1 MAKRG
6 RPRKEQ
12 IRLDHDH
19 KAHDEVPLSE
29 ESRKKVEQGLKEAG
43 EGKTERLSDKLLE
56 ERKEDKIIEN
66 DLVEEN
72 NNQINKER
80 RDKLNDIL
88 REINKDKPNSIKYAN
103 TIEEKKRMSFGYTCL
118 DKLTGGGILCGNF
131 TTLWGSKG
139 CGKSTIAYSTI
150 AAAQQDGKIAA
161 YLDVERSYDPK
172 WAAKFGVDTESLV
185 YIACKTAEE
194 VLDIIIKLC
203 REKVVDLIV
212 LDSIQGLTPHGENYE
227 GKADKEKSVEDDTMA
242 LLARKLSQF
251 FRMAAAPVSDAKC
264 AVLLI
269 GQARM
274 DLGSFIKMETLSGG
288 HALMHNSR
296 LILRVRRGQGVD
308 APVRKYKDDK
318 GKTKEEKLGF
328 DLVVHVDKSQIQG
341 CTELSEIHVPFYFD
355 SGIKE

>member
-1 MAKRG
+1 MPRG
-6 RPRKEQ
+6 RPKKSLSEKLIEDRKKEQ
-12 IRLDHDH
+12 SA
-19 KAHDEVPLSE
+19 KEKGYFSVP
-29 ESRKKVEQGLKEAG
+29 
-43 EGKTERLSDKLLE
+43 
-56 ERKEDKIIEN
+56 IINN
-66 DLVEEN
+66 DLVEKN
-72 NNQINKER
+72 NSTISAGRQ
-80 RDKLNDIL
+80 DKLNTVL
-88 REINKDKPNSIKYAN
+88 REINQDKPDSIHYAN
-103 TIEEKKRMSFGYTCL
+103 TIEDKKRMSFGYKCL
-118 DKLTGGGILCGNF
+118 DNLTGGGILCGNF

-139 CGKSTIAYSTI
+139 CGKSTIAYKMI
-150 AAAQQDGKIAA
+150 ATAQQAGKVTV
-161 YLDVERSYDPK
+161 YLDIERSYDAT
-172 WAAKFGVDTESLV
+172 WAKKFGVDTEALI
-185 YIACKTAEE
+185 YITCNMAEE
-194 VLDIIIKLC
+194 VLDTIIKLC

-227 GKADKEKSVEDDTMA
+227 GKGEKDKSVQNDTMA

-251 FRMAAAPVSDAKC
+251 FRMAAAPISDAKC

-328 DLVVHVDKSQIQG
+328 DLVVSVQKSQTQNCIEGQ
-341 CTELSEIHVPFYFD
+341 EIHVPFLFER
-355 SGIKE
+355 GINE